1 MFRLAFAQLRR
12 RGGRYFS
19 LFFAIFASV
28 ALTVSV
34 TALTNSLVSSVNDLF
49 AKPYENADLVV
60 TVSAKNEDIFEDFEQ
75 QLAATPGVEALAFD
89 QNFAASVKQSDG
101 IYASTS
107 VQSISEGPL
116 QWRPIIEGRL
126 PQGPGEIAVTTASD
140 VPEVGELVSIRLSQN
155 TEDTDVMVVGVVE
168 PAAQETLGG
177 APVIVASPDALAQ
190 WNSASVRGEFRVA
203 TSDAAALDN
212 ASFADATVVIDS
224 AAGHVDKLADSYLG
238 QRDRYFLLLAAFV
251 VVAAAVAFL
260 VVFSAYS
267 VLTGERVREFG
278 LIRSVGASTPQILGS
293 VIFEAGLLG
302 AVAAGLGAPTGLL
315 AARTLADNAW
325 RFGIRVPIE
334 VIDLPSTT
342 MWLIAGVGVLMSIAA
357 ALPAVFSVCRKSA
370 VESLSSPAIS
380 RTSPWIGALWLLFG
394 GIIGVAGVC
403 AYRATADF
411 RGMRA
416 VALSIAASGA
426 LVCALLIATAVI
438 VPWVLQVSSRVLG
451 GAIPTLQ
458 LGLAFAAKQ
467 KSRSAA
473 LIAVILAGSALSSA
487 VLHGQAH
494 IGTHLVSVA
503 KGMGGT
509 DMMVT
514 ALDGNIPDGML
525 EEISSI
531 NGVNTAFAP
540 ATTVVELDDSGSL
553 SVLMLAEEDGDSVM
567 RAGDTGA
574 PTGGLVLGRN
584 APEQDAYPVGEVSE
598 ITVAGTPAQAE
609 IFHSDNYFSMI
620 DPALATEP
628 SPSTTRN
635 LLILLDGP
643 ANQAP
648 DNATAQSVRKAI
660 SLFNGRYSITE
671 GFSARQ
677 NTFELV
683 SRITTMSTLLTIVA
697 LAIAAVGLINTVA
710 LTIAERARDRYLLRT
725 IALTS
730 PGQILVMTI
739 EMIALSLPAAIVGAV
754 SGGFLGRFVASSATS
769 STSALSPL
777 QEEILGGTI
786 LAMVVGSVLCA
797 LIVMAKTWRRLV

>member
-28 ALTVSV
+28 ALTVSA

-60 TVSAKNEDIFEDFEQ
+60 TVSAKNEDSFAAFEQ
-75 QLAATPGVEALAFD
+75 QLATTPGVEALAFD

-116 QWRPIIEGRL
+116 QWRPILEGRL
-126 PQGPGEIAVTTASD
+126 PQGPGEIAVTTAPGA
-140 VPEVGELVSIRLSQN
+140 PEVGEHVSIRLSQN
-155 TEDTDVMVVGVVE
+155 TEDTEVLVVGVVE

-177 APVIVASPDALAQ
+177 APFVVASPDALME
-190 WNSASVRGEFRVA
+190 WNSSGVRGEFRVA
-203 TSDAAALDN
+203 TSDPASLEA
-212 ASFADATVVIDS
+212 ASFSDATVVVAS
-224 AAGHVDKLADSYLG
+224 AEGHVDKLADSYLG

-251 VVAAAVAFL
+251 AVAAAVAFL

-293 VIFEAGLLG
+293 VIFEAGILG
-302 AVAAGLGAPTGLL
+302 VVAAGFGAPAGLM
-315 AARTLADNAW
+315 AARLLADNAA
-325 RFGIRVPIE
+325 RFGIRVPID
-334 VIDLPSTT
+334 VIDLPSST
-342 MWLIAGVGVLMSIAA
+342 MWLIAGVGVVMSVIA

-370 VESLSSPAIS
+370 VESLSTPAIS
-380 RTSPWIGALWLLFG
+380 RTSPWFGALWLLLAGIVGAG
-394 GIIGVAGVC
+394 GMW
-403 AYRATADF
+403 AYEATSDY
-411 RGMRA
+411 RGMRS
-416 VALSIAASGA
+416 VALSIAGSGA
-426 LVCALLIATAVI
+426 LVCALLIATAVL
-438 VPWVLQVSSRVLG
+438 VPWLLHVFSRIVG
-451 GAIPTLQ
+451 GTVPTLQ

-494 IGTHLVSVA
+494 IGTHLVAVA

-514 ALDGNIPDGML
+514 ALDGEIPAGML

-531 NGVNTAFAP
+531 DGVKTAIAP
-540 ATTVVELDDSGSL
+540 ATTAVELEDSGNF
-553 SVLMLAEEDGDSVM
+553 SVLMLAKEDGASVM

-574 PTGGLVLGRN
+574 PAGGLVLGRN
-584 APEQDAYPVGEVSE
+584 SPDQDAYPAGQAAN
-598 ITVAGTPAQAE
+598 IIVADTPTQAE

-620 DPALATEP
+620 DPALATG
-628 SPSTTRN
+628 PSTTRN
-635 LLILLDGP
+635 VLILLDGDS
-643 ANQAP
+643 NQAP
-648 DNATAQSVRKAI
+648 DNATAQAVRKTI
-660 SLFNGRYSITE
+660 SLFDGRYSITE

-683 SRITTMSTLLTIVA
+683 SRITTMSTLLAIVA

-710 LTIAERARDRYLLRT
+710 LTISERARDRYLLRT
-725 IALTS
+725 IGLTS
-730 PGQILVMTI
+730 TGQILVMAI

-754 SGGFLGRFVASSATS
+754 SGGFLGRFVASSATN
-769 STSALSPL
+769 TAATAPL
-777 QEEILGGTI
+777 QVDILGGTV
-786 LAMVVGSVLCA
+786 LAMVAGSVLCA
-797 LIVMAKTWRRLV
+797 LIVLANKRRRVV